1 MTIQDPI
8 NNIEWVEAE
17 SLKANYW
24 NPNRVHKPELKLLE
38 HSLLSTGWIQP
49 ILVNKNGVVIDGFH
63 RWRLSQD
70 SVEVKKRYG
79 GKLPVAVLPIED
91 DEAMAITVR
100 INRAKGSHAA
110 VEMHK
115 LVQALVDDFGW
126 SRERIAKEIGAHKN
140 EVDLLLQSGVFQAK
154 DIKNWAYSKAWYP
167 GEGKYD
173 EPKDN

>member
-8 NNIEWVEAE
+8 NSIEWVEAA

-70 SVEVKKRYG
+70 SAEVKKRYG
-79 GKLPVAVLPIED
+79 GKLPVAILPVED

-115 LVQALVDDFGW
+115 LVQALVDDYGW
-126 SRERIAKEIGAHKN
+126 SREQIAKEIGAHKN

-154 DIKNWAYSKAWYP
+154 NIKNWAYSKAWYP
-167 GEGKYD
+167 AEGKFD
-173 EPKDN
+173 EPTDS

>member
-1 MTIQDPI
+1 MFENDPI
-8 NNIEWVEAE
+8 SKIEWREAS

-49 ILVNKNGVVIDGFH
+49 ILVNKNGMVIDGFH

-70 SVEVKKRYG
+70 SEAVKARYG
-79 GKLPVAVLPIED
+79 GKLPVAVLPVED
-91 DEAMAITVR
+91 DVAMAITVR
-100 INRAKGSHAA
+100 INRAKGTHAA

-115 LVQALVDDFGW
+115 LVEALVNDFGW
-126 SRERIAKEIGAHKN
+126 SREQIAQEIGAHKN
-140 EVDLLLQSGVFQAK
+140 EVDLLLQDGVFKAK

-167 GEGKYD
+167 AEGKFD
-173 EPKDN
+173 SDTDN